1 MSGTLDIRRD
11 GQIALVTLS
20 NPAKRNAL
28 SATMLD
34 TLRTFAAEIASD
46 RAVRAVIIC
55 GEGTTFSAGADIGGF
70 DAPGGGSRAENYDPL
85 LEDTLAALEAL
96 PQPTIAAIAGP
107 CMGAGT
113 ALAAACDFRVAEES
127 AFFAIPAARLG
138 LGYDPK
144 GVGRIVRTFGDPAA
158 RELFLLA
165 ERIPATRAHTLGAV
179 HRLANEGGVMAV
191 AEGLATVAL
200 TRAPLTIAAA
210 KAALAETGGAY
221 EPSPKVRALADAAD
235 ASADYREGRA
245 AFADKRS
252 PVFTGR

>member
-34 TLRTFAAEIASD
+34 TLRTFAAETAPD

-70 DAPGGGSRAENYDPL
+70 DAPGGGSRAANYDPL

-138 LGYDPK
+138 LATTRKAWGASCAPS
-144 GVGRIVRTFGDPAA
+144 
-158 RELFLLA
+158 
-165 ERIPATRAHTLGAV
+165 ATRQRGNSFCWPSAFPRHVPIPSAQCTGSP
-179 HRLANEGGVMAV
+179 
-191 AEGLATVAL
+191 
-200 TRAPLTIAAA
+200 TRAA
-210 KAALAETGGAY
+210 
-221 EPSPKVRALADAAD
+221 
-235 ASADYREGRA
+235 
-245 AFADKRS
+245 
-252 PVFTGR
+252 